1 MFKRTFN
8 THHQG
13 PRAWWLGLAL
23 ASALWANAV
32 AQTAPYPQRPIKVIV
47 PYAVGGA
54 TDVLTRVV
62 SDAVS
67 RSIGQPL
74 AIENR
79 AGAGVVVGSQFVA
92 KSAPDGYTLLATTS
106 AHSINPTLF
115 KRLPYDSDKDFEPI
129 AILGQVSFVLLAN
142 PQLEVSDVA
151 GLIDLLK
158 KNPGKYSFG
167 SAGLGSPMHV
177 GPELFKTIT
186 QTQALH
192 VPYKGESAALND
204 LLGGHTA
211 FMYASAATSAPHV
224 QAGKLRALAVTG
236 SKRSPL
242 LPDVPT
248 AAEAGLPG
256 YEAGFSLVMLAP
268 AKTPSDVVARISA
281 AITAALKD
289 PQVLERL
296 AQQGLEAV
304 GSSPAEYAAE
314 LEREIAQNGE
324 IIESLKKAG
333 VIQ

>member
-1 MFKRTFN
+1 MFKRRFN
-8 THHQG
+8 ECGHLPIT
-13 PRAWWLGLAL
+13 WWLGLAL
-23 ASALWANAV
+23 ATGWWASAF
-32 AQTAPYPQRPIKVIV
+32 AQTGAYPQRPIKVIV

-79 AGAGVVVGSQFVA
+79 AGAGVVVGSQFVS
-92 KSAPDGYTLLATTS
+92 KSSPDGYTLLATTS

-142 PQLEVSDVA
+142 PQLDVSDVA

-211 FMYASAATSAPHV
+211 FMYASPATSAPHV
-224 QAGKLRALAVTG
+224 QAGKLRALAVT
-236 SKRSPL
+236 SARRSSV
-242 LPDVPT
+242 LPQVPT
-248 AAEAGLPG
+248 LAEKGVLNADTYSWIVLMAPG
-256 YEAGFSLVMLAP
+256 NTPRELVDQLNREVHKALASPEVRAKMADYGFEVGANLSPVQTRDFIRAEVAKWAP
-268 AKTPSDVVARISA
+268 VVRAS
-281 AITAALKD
+281 
-289 PQVLERL
+289 
-296 AQQGLEAV
+296 GAV
-304 GSSPAEYAAE
+304 TD
-314 LEREIAQNGE
+314 
-324 IIESLKKAG
+324 
-333 VIQ
+333 